1 MRATTAI
8 VALHARSSAM
18 FGIKR
23 VVIAQYQRGLEFRDG
38 RLKAILDPGVYRSF
52 DPLGRKTLLI
62 EDVSQ
67 PEANF
72 AKAEIFVRE
81 NPQLVAGHL
90 QLVSIGENEVG
101 LVRKDGKLSSILA
114 PGARQV
120 YWTGPVAVEI
130 ERIDIGADCVV
141 PDRLIRALQTPG
153 AASLVREAAASIVHK
168 EVAQSAVGLLFVGG
182 KLDRV
187 LAPGV
192 YGFWKFQRNVQVDVV
207 DTRLTAVEVSGQE
220 ILTRDKV
227 SVRVNLCASY
237 RIVDAVAARTQVAD
251 YKDALYRE
259 LQFGLRQ
266 AIGTRTLDVL
276 LANKGELD
284 GVIADTAREK
294 LAGFG
299 IALESAGVKDL
310 ILPGEMKEILNQ
322 VVQAEKA
329 AQANVIK
336 RREETAATRSLLNT
350 ARLLDESPVLL
361 RLKELETLEKVTE
374 KIDKLT
380 VFGGLEGVL
389 SNLVSIRK

>member
-1 MRATTAI
+1 
-8 VALHARSSAM
+8 M
-18 FGIKR
+18 FGYKR
-23 VVIAQYQRGLEFRDG
+23 VVIAQYQRGLEFRNG
-38 RLKAILDPGVYRSF
+38 ALQAILAPGVYRVF
-52 DPLGRKTLLI
+52 DPLRRQTFVI

-67 PEANF
+67 PEATF

-81 NPQLVAGHL
+81 NPQLVARHL
-90 QLVSIGENEVG
+90 ELVTIAENEVG
-101 LVRKDGKLSSILA
+101 LVSKDGKLASILA

-120 YWTGPVAVEI
+120 YWNGPVKVDV
-130 ERIDIGADCVV
+130 ERIVIDTDNVV
-141 PDRLIRALQTPG
+141 PERVLRALQAPVS
-153 AASLVREAAASIVHK
+153 ASLLREAQAAIALK
-168 EVAQSAVGLLFVGG
+168 EVPQSAVGLLYVSG
-182 KLDRV
+182 KLERA
-187 LAPGV
+187 LGPGV
-192 YGFWKFQRNVQVDVV
+192 HGFWKFQRSVQVDVV

-227 SVRVNLCASY
+227 SLRANLSASY

-251 YKDALYRE
+251 CKDALYRE

-266 AIGTRTLDVL
+266 AIGTRTLDSL
-276 LANKGELD
+276 LGNKGEMD
-284 GVIADTAREK
+284 GEIADYARGK
-294 LAGFG
+294 AATFG
-299 IALESAGVKDL
+299 IALESVGVKDL

-350 ARLLDESPVLL
+350 AKIMEESPVLM

-389 SNLVSIRK
+389 GNLVNLRK

>member
-1 MRATTAI
+1 
-8 VALHARSSAM
+8 M

-38 RLKAILDPGVYRSF
+38 RLMAILQPGVYRTF
-52 DPLGRKTLLI
+52 DPLGRKTLVI

-72 AKAEIFVRE
+72 AKAEIYVRE

-90 QLVSIGENEVG
+90 QLVAIGENEVG

-114 PGARQV
+114 PGVRQV

-141 PDRLIRALQTPG
+141 PDRVIRALQTPG
-153 AASLVREAAASIVHK
+153 AASLVREAAASVVHK

-187 LAPGV
+187 LEPGV

-227 SVRVNLCASY
+227 SLRANLSASY
-237 RIVDAVAARTQVAD
+237 RIIDPVAARTQVAD

-294 LAGFG
+294 VAGFG
-299 IALESAGVKDL
+299 VALESAGIKDL